1 MACVRTYVALR
12 IFSESFDV
20 GAIGA
25 VLDLAPTSI
34 RVRNALSPRR
44 FEREGALWKYSSK
57 DQLESIDPQDHIDWL
72 LSRLSG
78 SEKKFDHL
86 RDAGCVADVFCFLET
101 GEQGGFTMTSLQMGT
116 LSSLG
121 LDLTWDI
128 YRAEAQA

>member
-1 MACVRTYVALR
+1 MACIRTYVTLK

-20 GAIGA
+20 GAIEA
-25 VLDLAPTSI
+25 VLGLAPTSI

-44 FEREGALWKYSSK
+44 FEREGSLWKYSSK
-57 DQLESIDPQDHIDWL
+57 GQLDSMDPQDHIDWL

-78 SEKKFDHL
+78 SESKFDDL
-86 RDAGCVADVFCFLET
+86 RDAGCVVDVFCFLET
-101 GEQGGFTMTSLQMGT
+101 GEQGGFTLTSLQMGT

-128 YRAEAQA
+128 YRAEA

>member
-1 MACVRTYVALR
+1 MACIRTYVTLR
-12 IFSESFDV
+12 IFSKSFDV

-25 VLDLAPTSI
+25 ALNLAPTSI
-34 RVRNALSPRR
+34 RVRDALSSRR
-44 FEREGALWKYSSK
+44 FEREGSLWKYSSK
-57 DQLESIDPQDHIDWL
+57 GQLDSMDPQDHIDWL
-72 LSRLSG
+72 LSRLCG
-78 SEKKFDHL
+78 SENKFDNL

-101 GEQGGFTMTSLQMGT
+101 GEQGGFTLTSLQMGT

>member
-1 MACVRTYVALR
+1 MACIRTYVTLR
-12 IFSESFDV
+12 IFSESVDV
-20 GAIGA
+20 GMIGE
-25 VLDLAPTSI
+25 LLCLTPTSI
-34 RVRNALSPRR
+34 RVRNALSSKR
-44 FEREGALWKYSSK
+44 FEREGSLWKYSSK
-57 DQLESIDPQDHIDWL
+57 NQLESMDPQAHIDWL

-116 LSSLG
+116 LCSLG

-128 YRAEAQA
+128 YRAEVQA

>member
-1 MACVRTYVALR
+1 MACIRTYVTLR
-12 IFSESFDV
+12 IFSESVDV
-20 GAIGA
+20 GMIGE
-25 VLDLAPTSI
+25 LFCLAPTSI
-34 RVRNALSPRR
+34 RVRNALSSKR
-44 FEREGALWKYSSK
+44 FEREGSLWKYSSK

-116 LSSLG
+116 LCSLG

-128 YRAEAQA
+128 YRPEVQA